1 MSMWEP
7 GVKKR
12 VLYAGTGDVVDY
24 QEGTKAVFHYETCKL
39 DEPPTVLD
47 DSRTQEK
54 PMELIFG
61 KKFKLE
67 IWEKCLMSMR
77 VGEVAEFICEP
88 KVVVQYPVVAKS
100 LRDIRQGKQDRPRHC
115 CGMASDNSL
124 GYPDLDQLVK
134 NPQPLAFIIELI
146 KVEKKG
152 EYSQEA
158 WQMTPEEKKAALPR
172 LQEEGNNLYKLKQFH
187 QAADKYA
194 EALGCIEQL
203 LIREKPGD
211 ADWMSLD
218 NRKIPLLLNYAQCKL
233 ILGDYY
239 PVIEHTTTVLTRDE
253 RNVKAYFRRGKAHA
267 AVWNEREAQADFSK
281 VLELDA
287 SLKGAVRKE
296 LKLLED
302 RIKSTEK
309 EEWEKL
315 KGKNVFG

>member
-47 DSRTQEK
+47 DSRSQEK

-77 VGEVAEFICEP
+77 VGEVAEFVCEP
-88 KVVVQYPVVAKS
+88 
-100 LRDIRQGKQDRPRHC
+100 R
-115 CGMASDNSL
+115 
-124 GYPDLDQLVK
+124 
-134 NPQPLAFIIELI
+134 
-146 KVEKKG
+146 VEKKG

-172 LQEEGNNLYKLKQFH
+172 LQEEGNNLYRLKQFH

-211 ADWMSLD
+211 EEWVGLD
-218 NRKIPLLLNYAQCKL
+218 SRKVPLLLNYSQCKL

-239 PVIEHTTTVLTRDE
+239 PVIEHTTAVINRDE
-253 RNVKAYFRRGKAHA
+253 GNVKAYFRRGKAHA

-281 VLELDA
+281 VLELDPT
-287 SLKGAVRKE
+287 LKGAVRKE

-302 RIKSTEK
+302 RIKSTKK
-309 EEWEKL
+309 EEWGKL